1 MESTADNLITAT
13 CSDWG
18 CNAMMAATA
27 YLLGNADLFQSEEV
41 QQRAMEEAARA
52 GLLDMYGRNI
62 PSIDGFGRSIN
73 LPLVKLM
80 KELISYPPKVV
91 QKTSGWF
98 ADTIAKGYFDGYYG
112 E

>member
-1 MESTADNLITAT
+1 MRI
-13 CSDWG
+13 CSSLRRCSSGPWRRRRDPGFWI
-18 CNAMMAATA
+18 
-27 YLLGNADLFQSEEV
+27 
-41 QQRAMEEAARA
+41 
-52 GLLDMYGRNI
+52 MYGRNI